1 MAGFDKIAIPD
12 DRSKEGKVLREGISN
27 GEVTRESL
35 ARAERRLAEI
45 RANMPDGGEVRDKF
59 WAPEPPAGFDYQWK
73 RRTIYGQED
82 PAYWVELTRQGW
94 EPVPLSRHS
103 QMMPNGWKGK
113 MIEVEGMV
121 LMERP
126 MVLTEE
132 ARLRERLAAREAVLT
147 KEQQLSSTREGDL
160 GRREVLRFSKTRE
173 PITVP
178 DSDE

>member
-1 MAGFDKIAIPD
+1 
-12 DRSKEGKVLREGISN
+12 
-27 GEVTRESL
+27 
-35 ARAERRLAEI
+35 
-45 RANMPDGGEVRDKF
+45 
-59 WAPEPPAGFDYQWK
+59 
-73 RRTIYGQED
+73 
-82 PAYWVELTRQGW
+82 
-94 EPVPLSRHS
+94 
-103 QMMPNGWKGK
+103 
-113 MIEVEGMV
+113 MV

-132 ARLRERLAAREAVLT
+132 ARLRERMAAREAVLT